1 MVGMFETVLVA
12 NRGEI
17 AVRVLSTLRRMGIRS
32 VAVYSDADRDARHVR
47 EADAAVRIGPAA
59 ALESYL
65 NIGRILDAARV
76 TGAQAIH
83 PGYGFLSEN
92 ASFVRACEET
102 GLIFVGPSADA
113 VEMMG
118 DKIQAKLMVAATGV
132 PVVPGRMAS
141 SMTNDDLVAAAA
153 EIGYPVLVKPS
164 AGGGGKGMHLV
175 ASADALG
182 EALVS
187 ARREAAAFFG
197 DDTLFLER
205 FVATPRHIEVQ
216 VLADSY
222 GNTVHLGERECSL
235 QRRHQKVIEE
245 SPSTLLDASTRTRI
259 TSSAVKT
266 AQAVTYRGAGT
277 VEFIVSADAPDEFF
291 FMEMNTRLQVE
302 HPVTEMVTGLDL
314 VEQQLRVAAGER
326 LEFTQDDLQFVG
338 HSVEARIYAEDPAH
352 GFLPTG
358 GRILVLR
365 EPEGEGIRVDSSL
378 ADQVVIGSHYD
389 PMLSKVIV
397 YGPDRSIA
405 LARLDRALAD
415 TVVLGV
421 GTNISFLRALL
432 SNSQV
437 RAGELD
443 TGLIERELDELVKGG
458 SVDSNLSL
466 EVCAAFALSR
476 IFSLGSLGAVV
487 DRWDVPDG
495 WRIGEHA
502 PTHWSIVT
510 SDGSHLEISLTGTL
524 RDARVNVERVDTQGI
539 VTSSSAACTLR
550 AERAHGV
557 NEFFVTV
564 DGRGSRIF
572 VALCDDV
579 TWVWMNGV
587 THTVRALSRARSRG
601 ESADADGEIR
611 SPMPGVV
618 IELNVE
624 RNSLVEAGDRL
635 VVIEAMKM
643 ENALVAPFAGSVV
656 EVLVAVGD
664 QVIVNQLL
672 LSVEPV
678 RDEEL
683 PIAKEGSL

>member
-1 MVGMFETVLVA
+1 MFETVLVA

-17 AVRVLSTLRRMGIRS
+17 AVRVLSTLRRLGIRS

-59 ALESYL
+59 AHESYL
-65 NIGRILDAARV
+65 NIGRILDAARA
-76 TGAQAIH
+76 TGAQAVH

-92 ASFVRACEET
+92 AAFVRACDET
-102 GLIFVGPSADA
+102 GLVFVGPTADA
-113 VEMMG
+113 VEVMG
-118 DKIQAKLMVAATGV
+118 DKIQAKLAVAAAGV
-132 PVVPGRMAS
+132 PVVPGRTAPT
-141 SMTNDDLVAAAA
+141 MTNDDLAAAAA

-164 AGGGGKGMHLV
+164 AGGGGKGMRLV

-182 EALVS
+182 EALTS
-187 ARREAAAFFG
+187 ARREAAASFG

-205 FVATPRHIEVQ
+205 FVVTPRHIEVQ
-216 VLADSY
+216 ILADSF

-245 SPSTLLDASTRTRI
+245 APSTLLDAASRTRI
-259 TSSAVKT
+259 ASSAVKT
-266 AQAVTYRGAGT
+266 AQAVGYRGVGT

-326 LEFTQDDLQFVG
+326 LAFTQEEVRFVG
-338 HSVEARIYAEDPAH
+338 HSVEARIYAEDPSH

-358 GRILVLR
+358 GRVLVLR
-365 EPEGEGIRVDSSL
+365 EPEGEGVRVDSSL
-378 ADQVVIGSHYD
+378 AEQVVIGSQYD
-389 PMLSKVIV
+389 PMLAKVIA

-405 LARLDRALAD
+405 LARLDRALAN

-443 TGLIERELDELVKGG
+443 TGLIERELDGLVEGG
-458 SVDSNLSL
+458 SVDSKLSL
-466 EVCAAFALSR
+466 EVCAAFALSQ
-476 IFSLGSLGAVV
+476 IFAFESVSAVV

-502 PTHWSIVT
+502 HTRWSIVT
-510 SDGSHLEISLTGTL
+510 SDGSRLEISLTGTL
-524 RDARVNVERVDTQGI
+524 RDARVNVERVDSQGT

-550 AERAHGV
+550 GERVLGA
-557 NEFFVTV
+557 NEFLVTV
-564 DGRGSRIF
+564 DDRGSRIF
-572 VALCDDV
+572 VVSSGEV

-587 THTVRALSRARSRG
+587 THALRVLPRTRSRF
-601 ESADADGEIR
+601 ESGGGDGEIR

-624 RNSLVEAGDRL
+624 RNGLVEAGDRL

-643 ENALVAPFAGSVV
+643 ENALVAPFSGSVV
-656 EVLVAVGD
+656 DVLVAAGD

-672 LSVEPV
+672 LSVELV
-678 RDEEL
+678 REEAL
-683 PIAKEGSL
+683 SIAKEGSL